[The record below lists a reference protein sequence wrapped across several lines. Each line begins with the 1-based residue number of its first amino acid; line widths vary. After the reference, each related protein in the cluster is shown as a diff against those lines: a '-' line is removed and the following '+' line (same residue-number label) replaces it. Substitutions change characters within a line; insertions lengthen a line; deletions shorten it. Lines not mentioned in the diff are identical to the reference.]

1 MQDTV
6 GNITTGTTATYL
18 YDNEL
23 PTATDDANSTTG
35 RIDVTVIITAVD
47 TGVGLSGILYCIDT
61 VGSCTPNIS

>member
-1 MQDTV
+1 MA
-6 GNITTGTTATYL
+6 GNITTGNTGIYL
-18 YDNEL
+18 YDATE

-47 TGVGLSGILYCIDT
+47 TGVGISGTLYCVDT